1 MRNSSPVAVDS
12 YGVSWTLL
20 VWLAALCVLAFGN
33 KILNDP
39 DTYWH
44 TAVGDWILQ
53 NGAIPRSDP
62 FSHSLPGTPWTA
74 HEWLSEVV
82 FSVVHSLAGWDGL
95 VVLTALTFAATLAGM
110 TRFLLRQRIEAIY
123 VLLIVALS
131 GGMMASHLLAR
142 PHSLVAP
149 LLALWL
155 AVLVS
160 ARDRDA
166 SPPFWLLPV
175 MSLWA
180 NLHGSFTLGLA
191 LAFALGLE
199 AMLAGGR
206 QGWASAARQWGIFL
220 LLALLAA
227 LLTPL
232 HWNGLLFTAHVMSLG
247 KTLSMIGEWR
257 SPDFQVFQVF
267 EVWLLALLAAA
278 LSGRLRLPLVRL
290 LIILGMTH
298 LSLKHGRYIAV
309 TAIVVPFLLAAPFAR
324 HWQAAPAL

>member
-1 MRNSSPVAVDS
+1 MPEDKLRNSSPVAVDS

-155 AVLVS
+155 AVVLRCVM
-160 ARDRDA
+160 AGA
-166 SPPFWLLPV
+166 PLLYLCRP
-175 MSLWA
+175 
-180 NLHGSFTLGLA
+180 
-191 LAFALGLE
+191 
-199 AMLAGGR
+199 
-206 QGWASAARQWGIFL
+206 ARQTRSSPSPAHSTLHTRNSTHTAQHSTPCARRTSMRFFVSGPVSSTRPSANAWMTPRGPNFL
-220 LLALLAA
+220 RK
-227 LLTPL
+227 P
-232 HWNGLLFTAHVMSLG
+232 G
-247 KTLSMIGEWR
+247 KTS
-257 SPDFQVFQVF
+257 S
-267 EVWLLALLAAA
+267 A
-278 LSGRLRLPLVRL
+278 
-290 LIILGMTH
+290 
-298 LSLKHGRYIAV
+298 SL
-309 TAIVVPFLLAAPFAR
+309 
-324 HWQAAPAL
+324 